1 MISLRQLI
9 TQGAVSDNS
18 CAAILMSEFSEI
30 QPACEHSPAYN
41 PLTSLRCPA

>member
-1 MISLRQLI
+1 MISLRQHI

-30 QPACEHSPAYN
+30 QPAYN